1 MKNLLL
7 ALISAFACA
16 LPAVQAQSLPAE
28 PLDSIVAVIDDDIV
42 LRSELDRDVQMIR
55 QQYASNPQQLPPMD
69 VLERQ
74 VLDRLILLKLQVA
87 NANSNGIKIPDSEV
101 DQTLGRIAEQ
111 NNMSVAQMRQA
122 LQAQGQS
129 YEQFRRNVRDQLIV
143 QALQQRM
150 VQRRV
155 QISDAEIESVLKN
168 GKLRRGQ
175 IHLAYILVGL
185 ADGATPDQI
194 EEARKKAEDVKT
206 QVDGGMDFAAAAIRY
221 SDAQNALDGGDL
233 GWRPYDQVPGAFAD
247 VAEQMQPGQ
256 VSVPMRGPNGFH
268 IIKLI
273 ERRDQNTQLVT
284 EYHTRHILIKT
295 SELTSNE
302 QARSTI
308 ESLRARIEAGED
320 FGKLAKQYSEDTN
333 TGNLEG
339 DMGWY
344 PKEGYGSQVSQALDA
359 LKENQISQ
367 PFETELGWHV
377 LQLLGTRTSDKTE
390 DMERSQARQML
401 ISRKAEDEYQSFL
414 RQLRSESHV
423 EVRLPGGNAD
433 TGGSAG

>member
-1 MKNLLL
+1 MKKLLL
-7 ALISAFACA
+7 TLFVVCLGTVSVGRAQT
-16 LPAVQAQSLPAE
+16 LPVES
-28 PLDSIVAVIDDDIV
+28 LDSIVAVIDDDIV

-74 VLDRLILLKLQVA
+74 VLDRLILMKLQVA
-87 NANSNGIKIPDSEV
+87 RATSNGVKIPDSEV

-111 NNMSVAQMRQA
+111 NKLTVAQMRQA

-129 YEQFRRNVRDQLIV
+129 YDQFRRSVRDQLTV

-150 VQRRV
+150 VQSRV
-155 QISDAEIESVLKN
+155 QISDAEIDSVIKN

-194 EEARKKAEDVKT
+194 EEARAKAEDIKA
-206 QVDGGMDFAAAAIRY
+206 QIDGGLDFAAAAIRF

-233 GWRPYDQVPGAFAD
+233 GWRPYDQVPAAFAD

-256 VSVPMRGPNGFH
+256 VSVPLRGPNGFH
-268 IIKLI
+268 ILKLI
-273 ERRDQNTQLVT
+273 ERRDQNTQLIT
-284 EYHTRHILIKT
+284 EYHARHILIKA

-302 QARSTI
+302 QARATI
-308 ESLRARIEAGED
+308 EGLRARAEAGED

-333 TGNLEG
+333 NANLEG
-339 DMGWY
+339 DMGWF
-344 PKEGYGSQVSQALDA
+344 PKEGYGSRVAEVLDT
-359 LKENQISQ
+359 LKDNQISQ

-377 LQLLGTRTSDKTE
+377 LQLLGTRSTDKTQ
-390 DMERSQARQML
+390 DIERNQARQML
-401 ISRKAEDEYQSFL
+401 MSRKAEDEYQSFL
-414 RQLRSESHV
+414 RQLRSESHI
-423 EVRLPGGNAD
+423 EIRLPGAEGTAA
-433 TGGSAG
+433 TAG

>member
-1 MKNLLL
+1 MKKLLFTL
-7 ALISAFACA
+7 FVVCLGTVSVGRAQT
-16 LPAVQAQSLPAE
+16 LPVES
-28 PLDSIVAVIDDDIV
+28 LDSIVAVIDDDIV

-55 QQYASNPQQLPPMD
+55 QQYASNPQQLPSMD

-74 VLDRLILLKLQVA
+74 VLDRLILMKLQVA
-87 NANSNGIKIPDSEV
+87 RATSNGIKIPDSEV

-111 NNMSVAQMRQA
+111 NKLTVAQMRQA

-129 YEQFRRNVRDQLIV
+129 YDQFRRSVRDQLIV

-150 VQRRV
+150 VQSRV
-155 QISDAEIESVLKN
+155 QISDAEIDSVIQN

-194 EEARKKAEDVKT
+194 EDARAKAEDVKA
-206 QVDGGMDFAAAAIRY
+206 QIDGGLDFAAAAIRY

-233 GWRPYDQVPGAFAD
+233 GWRPYDQVPAAFAD

-256 VSVPMRGPNGFH
+256 VSVPLRGPNGFH
-268 IIKLI
+268 ILKLI
-273 ERRDQNTQLVT
+273 ERRDQNTQLIT
-284 EYHTRHILIKT
+284 EYHARHILIKI
-295 SELTSNE
+295 SELTSSE
-302 QARSTI
+302 QARATV
-308 ESLRARIEAGED
+308 ENLRVRAEAGED

-333 TGNLEG
+333 TANLEG
-339 DMGWY
+339 DMNWF
-344 PKEGYGSQVSQALDA
+344 PKEGYGSRVAEVLDT
-359 LKENQISQ
+359 LKDNQISQ

-377 LQLLGTRTSDKTE
+377 LQLLGTRSTDKTQ
-390 DMERSQARQML
+390 DIERNQARQML
-401 ISRKAEDEYQSFL
+401 MSRKAEDEYQSFL

-423 EVRLPGGNAD
+423 EIRLPGAEGAA
-433 TGGSAG
+433 SPAG

>member
-1 MKNLLL
+1 MKKLLSTL
-7 ALISAFACA
+7 FVVCLGIVSVAGRAQT
-16 LPAVQAQSLPAE
+16 LPVES
-28 PLDSIVAVIDDDIV
+28 LDSIVAVIDDDIV

-55 QQYASNPQQLPPMD
+55 QQYAGNPQQLPPMD

-74 VLDRLILLKLQVA
+74 VLDRLILMKLQVA
-87 NANSNGIKIPDSEV
+87 RATSNGIKIPDSEV

-111 NNMSVAQMRQA
+111 NKLTVAQMRQA

-129 YEQFRRNVRDQLIV
+129 YDQFRRSVRDQLTV

-150 VQRRV
+150 VQSRV
-155 QISDAEIESVLKN
+155 QISDAEIDSVIKN

-194 EEARKKAEDVKT
+194 EEARAKAENVKA
-206 QVDGGMDFAAAAIRY
+206 QIDGGMDFAAAAIRF

-233 GWRPYDQVPGAFAD
+233 GWRPYDQVPAAFAD

-256 VSVPMRGPNGFH
+256 VSVPLRGPNGFH
-268 IIKLI
+268 ILKLI

-284 EYHTRHILIKT
+284 EYHARHILIKA

-302 QARSTI
+302 QAHATV
-308 ESLRARIEAGED
+308 EGLRARAEAGED

-333 TGNLEG
+333 NANLEG
-339 DMGWY
+339 DMGWF
-344 PKEGYGSQVSQALDA
+344 PKEGYGSRVAEVLDT
-359 LKENQISQ
+359 LKDNQISQ
-367 PFETELGWHV
+367 PFETELGWHI
-377 LQLLGTRTSDKTE
+377 LQLLGTRSTDKTQ
-390 DMERSQARQML
+390 DIERNQARQML
-401 ISRKAEDEYQSFL
+401 MSRKAEDEYQSFL
-414 RQLRSESHV
+414 RQLRSESHI
-423 EVRLPGGNAD
+423 EIRLPGAEGAA
-433 TGGSAG
+433 TSAG

>member
-1 MKNLLL
+1 MKKLLSTL
-7 ALISAFACA
+7 FVVCLGIVSVAGRAQT
-16 LPAVQAQSLPAE
+16 LPVES
-28 PLDSIVAVIDDDIV
+28 LDSIVAVIDDDIV

-55 QQYASNPQQLPPMD
+55 QQYAGNPQQLPSMD

-74 VLDRLILLKLQVA
+74 VLDRLILMKLQVA
-87 NANSNGIKIPDSEV
+87 RATSNGIKIPDSEV

-111 NNMSVAQMRQA
+111 NKLTVAQMRQA

-129 YEQFRRNVRDQLIV
+129 YDQFRRSVRDQLTV

-150 VQRRV
+150 VQSRV
-155 QISDAEIESVLKN
+155 QISDAEIDSVIKN

-194 EEARKKAEDVKT
+194 EEARAKAENVKA
-206 QVDGGMDFAAAAIRY
+206 QIDGGMDFAAAAIRF

-233 GWRPYDQVPGAFAD
+233 GWRPYDQVPAAFAD

-256 VSVPMRGPNGFH
+256 VSVPLRGPNGFH
-268 IIKLI
+268 ILKLI

-284 EYHTRHILIKT
+284 EYHARHILIKA

-302 QARSTI
+302 QAHATV
-308 ESLRARIEAGED
+308 EGLRARAEAGED

-333 TGNLEG
+333 NANLEG
-339 DMGWY
+339 DMGWF
-344 PKEGYGSQVSQALDA
+344 PKEGYGSRVAEVLDT
-359 LKENQISQ
+359 LKDNQISQ
-367 PFETELGWHV
+367 PFETELGWHI
-377 LQLLGTRTSDKTE
+377 LQLLGTRSTDKTQ
-390 DMERSQARQML
+390 DIERNQARQML
-401 ISRKAEDEYQSFL
+401 MSRKAEDEYQSFL
-414 RQLRSESHV
+414 RQLRSESHI
-423 EVRLPGGNAD
+423 EIRLPGAEGAG
-433 TGGSAG
+433 TSAG

>member
-1 MKNLLL
+1 MKKLLSVLFFVCL
-7 ALISAFACA
+7 AA
-16 LPAVQAQSLPAE
+16 LPQVYAQGLQVE
-28 PLDSIVAVIDDDIV
+28 PLDSIVAVIDEDIV

-55 QQYASNPQQLPPMD
+55 QQYAGNPQQLPPLD

-87 NANSNGIKIPDSEV
+87 RATSNGIKIPDSEV
-101 DQTLGRIAEQ
+101 DQTLGRIAQQ
-111 NNMSVAQMRQA
+111 NNLTVTQMRQA

-129 YEQFRRNVRDQLIV
+129 YDQFRRSVRDQLIV
-143 QALQQRM
+143 QSLQQRM
-150 VQRRV
+150 VQARV
-155 QISDAEIESVLKN
+155 QISDAEIDSVIKN

-185 ADGATPDQI
+185 PDGATPDQI
-194 EEARKKAEDVKT
+194 EQARAKAEDVKA

-233 GWRPYDQVPGAFAD
+233 GWRPYDQVPAAFAD

-268 IIKLI
+268 ILKLL

-284 EYHTRHILIKT
+284 EYHARHILVKT
-295 SELTSNE
+295 SELTSDE
-302 QARSTI
+302 QAHSAI
-308 ESLRARIEAGED
+308 EGYRARAEAGED

-333 TGNLEG
+333 NANLEG
-339 DMGWY
+339 DMGWF
-344 PKEGYGSQVSQALDA
+344 PKDGYGSRVAEILDS
-359 LKENQISQ
+359 LKDNQISQ
-367 PFETELGWHV
+367 PFQTELGWHV
-377 LQLLGTRTSDKTE
+377 IQLLGTRSTDKTQ
-390 DMERSQARQML
+390 DIERNQARQML
-401 ISRKAEDEYQSFL
+401 MSRKAEDEYQSFL

-423 EVRLPGGNAD
+423 EIRLPGEPS
-433 TGGSAG
+433 TGAAAG

>member
-1 MKNLLL
+1 MKKLLSTL
-7 ALISAFACA
+7 FVVCLGIVSVAGRAQT
-16 LPAVQAQSLPAE
+16 LPVES
-28 PLDSIVAVIDDDIV
+28 LDSIVAVIDDDIV

-55 QQYASNPQQLPPMD
+55 QQYAGNPQQLPPMD

-74 VLDRLILLKLQVA
+74 VLDRLILMKLQVA
-87 NANSNGIKIPDSEV
+87 RATSNGIKIPDSEV

-111 NNMSVAQMRQA
+111 NKLTVAQMRQA

-129 YEQFRRNVRDQLIV
+129 YDQFRRSVRDQLTV

-150 VQRRV
+150 VQSRV
-155 QISDAEIESVLKN
+155 QISDAEIDSVIKN

-194 EEARKKAEDVKT
+194 EEARAKAENVKA
-206 QVDGGMDFAAAAIRY
+206 QIDGGMDFAAAAIRF

-233 GWRPYDQVPGAFAD
+233 GWRPYDQVPAAFAD

-256 VSVPMRGPNGFH
+256 VSVPLRGPNGFH
-268 IIKLI
+268 ILKLI

-284 EYHTRHILIKT
+284 EYHARHILIKA

-302 QARSTI
+302 QAHATV
-308 ESLRARIEAGED
+308 EGLRARAEAGED

-333 TGNLEG
+333 NANLEG
-339 DMGWY
+339 DMGWF
-344 PKEGYGSQVSQALDA
+344 PKEGYGSRVAEVLDT
-359 LKENQISQ
+359 LKDNQISQ
-367 PFETELGWHV
+367 PFETELGWHI
-377 LQLLGTRTSDKTE
+377 LQLLGTRSTDKTQ
-390 DMERSQARQML
+390 DIERNQARQML
-401 ISRKAEDEYQSFL
+401 MSRKAEDEYQSFL
-414 RQLRSESHV
+414 RQLRSESHI
-423 EVRLPGGNAD
+423 EIRLPGAEGAG
-433 TGGSAG
+433 TSAG